1 RRSRDMVSVRLQSLH
16 GSQAD
21 PMTTTHHSLPVVPC
35 DRFQN
40 RPRGKVK
47 SLPFK
52 DPQWSISHYGR
63 GSFNELR
70 VFFHCSHPNVESGS
84 IVWKGVQGTVDPFA
98 FHCVGQINWGLNLVS
113 VVLQNAACSVHLFLY
128 VRGQRI
134 A

>member
-1 RRSRDMVSVRLQSLH
+1 MFEFGLHSFH

-21 PMTTTHHSLPVVPC
+21 QMTTTDHSIPVVLC
-35 DRFQN
+35 DRFLN
-40 RPRGKVK
+40 CPRAKVK
-47 SLPFK
+47 SVSLE
-52 DPQWSISHYGR
+52 DSQWSVSHYGR

-70 VFFHCSHPNVESGS
+70 VFFHCSSPNVESGS
-84 IVWKGVQGTVDPFA
+84 IVWKGVQGKVDSFA